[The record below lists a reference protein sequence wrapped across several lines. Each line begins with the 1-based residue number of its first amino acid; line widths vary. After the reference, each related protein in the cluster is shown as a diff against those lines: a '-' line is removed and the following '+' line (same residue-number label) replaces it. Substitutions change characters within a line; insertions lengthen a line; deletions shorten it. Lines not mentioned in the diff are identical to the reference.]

1 MFAVIFRAKP
11 AKQDELYSKTV
22 TLMRELAFEKYGC
35 IDFIT
40 ATEKNGQEI
49 AISYWEDEASIIR
62 WRKDADHQL
71 AQELGRTQWYDSYR
85 VQVVEIKRDYS
96 YRGN

>member
-11 AKQDELYSKTV
+11 AVQVELYSQTV
-22 TLMRELAFEKYGC
+22 ARMRELAFEKYGC

-40 ATEKNGQEI
+40 ATEEDNQEI

-62 WRKDADHQL
+62 WRQDAEHTL
-71 AQELGRTQWYDSYR
+71 AQELGRSQWYDAYS
-85 VQVVEIKRDYS
+85 VQVVEIKREYS
-96 YRGN
+96 YGAN